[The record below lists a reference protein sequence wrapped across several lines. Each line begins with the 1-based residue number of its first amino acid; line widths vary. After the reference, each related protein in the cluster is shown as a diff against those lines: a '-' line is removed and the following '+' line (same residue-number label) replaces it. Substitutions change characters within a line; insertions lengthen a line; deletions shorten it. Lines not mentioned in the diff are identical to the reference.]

1 MIFRKGFYGKMRS
14 PVLHHLI
21 RLESISN
28 LDHGSTIDFEFELRH
43 AVIIMCHFV
52 GFKNEND
59 NRKQN
64 GEPRTDNP
72 EKPEQGP
79 RRTKRHFQK

>member
-28 LDHGSTIDFEFELRH
+28 LDHRSTLNSSYPLRH

-59 NRKQN
+59 NRKHNQQQA
-64 GEPRTDNP
+64 
-72 EKPEQGP
+72 QGP